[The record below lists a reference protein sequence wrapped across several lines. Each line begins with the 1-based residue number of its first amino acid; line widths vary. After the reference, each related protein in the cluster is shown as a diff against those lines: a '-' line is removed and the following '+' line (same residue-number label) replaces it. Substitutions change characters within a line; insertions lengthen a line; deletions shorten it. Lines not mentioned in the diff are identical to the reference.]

1 MIVLD
6 TNVLSELMRRQP
18 EPAVVDWLDAQ
29 PAEAIH
35 ITSVTLFE
43 TRFGLAALN
52 PGRHRSD
59 LQDRF
64 EDLLRSELAGRVLGF
79 DQLAA
84 DHAASLAAD
93 RKNSGRTVDMRD
105 TFIAGIV
112 MSHGAIL
119 ATRNTR
125 HFANLP
131 VPVINPWQPRKPEP
145 GTRKPQK

>member
-18 EPAVVDWLDAQ
+18 EMAVVDWLDAQ

-43 TRFGLAALN
+43 TRFGLAALS
-52 PGRHRSD
+52 PGRCRTD

-93 RKNSGRTVDMRD
+93 RKNSGRSVDMRD

-112 MSHGAIL
+112 ISHGGIL
-119 ATRNTR
+119 VTRNTR
-125 HFANLP
+125 HFADLP
-131 VPVINPWQPRKPEP
+131 VPVIDPWQSLKTET
-145 GTRKPQK
+145 GNQA

>member
-18 EPAVVDWLDAQ
+18 EMAVVDWLDAQ

-43 TRFGLAALN
+43 TRFGLAALS
-52 PGRHRSD
+52 PDRRSSD

-79 DQLAA
+79 DQQAA
-84 DHAASLAAD
+84 DCAARLAAD
-93 RKNSGRTVDMRD
+93 RKSSGRPVDMRD
-105 TFIAGIV
+105 TIIAGIV
-112 MSHGAIL
+112 MSHAALL

-125 HFANLP
+125 HFADLP
-131 VPVINPWQPRKPEP
+131 VPVIDPWQSLKTET
-145 GTRKPQK
+145 GNQA